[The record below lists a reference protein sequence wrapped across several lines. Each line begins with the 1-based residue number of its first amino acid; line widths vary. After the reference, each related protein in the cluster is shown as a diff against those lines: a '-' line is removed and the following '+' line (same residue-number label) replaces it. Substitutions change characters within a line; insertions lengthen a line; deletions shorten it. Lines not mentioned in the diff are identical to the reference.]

1 MVEVSTSPSVPV
13 PYDSNDSPSPYHKD
27 SREQNEV
34 MNSQASDEND
44 ENFTLTHSIS
54 STNLVIPSNLG
65 QPLTT

>member
-1 MVEVSTSPSVPV
+1 MPAT
-13 PYDSNDSPSPYHKD
+13 YDPNDSPSPYHKD
-27 SREQNEV
+27 TRERNEI

-65 QPLTT
+65 QPLAT